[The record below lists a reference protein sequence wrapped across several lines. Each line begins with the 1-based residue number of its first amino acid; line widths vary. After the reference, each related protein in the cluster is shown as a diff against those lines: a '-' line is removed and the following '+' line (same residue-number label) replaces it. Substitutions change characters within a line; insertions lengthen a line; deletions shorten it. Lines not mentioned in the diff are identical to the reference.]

1 MVVSLWLLSL
11 LPAVIVV
18 GKVYQHSCKNV
29 GRTMTFQ
36 IIANELHS
44 NVAAFFFFLF
54 FICPKAGNTA
64 AKHQYQPFFRLI
76 LMISMFILRFQF
88 EHIIFF
94 SIFSHNFFFLSSLRL
109 LFFLNLSFQN
119 NWQINLKC
127 ILFMAKW
134 IIVIIIAVRFFY
146 DENAR
151 YEILFVQ
158 FFLFIR
164 QI

>member
-11 LPAVIVV
+11 LSVVIVV

-44 NVAAFFFFLF
+44 NVAAFFLFLF

-94 SIFSHNFFFLSSLRL
+94 SIFSHNFFSLFFAL
-109 LFFLNLSFQN
+109 AFFLNLSFQN
-119 NWQINLKC
+119 NWQINSKC

-134 IIVIIIAVRFFY
+134 IIVIIIAVRFFMTKMLVMRFY
-146 DENAR
+146 L
-151 YEILFVQ
+151 YI
-158 FFLFIR
+158 FFCSYGKFN
-164 QI
+164 